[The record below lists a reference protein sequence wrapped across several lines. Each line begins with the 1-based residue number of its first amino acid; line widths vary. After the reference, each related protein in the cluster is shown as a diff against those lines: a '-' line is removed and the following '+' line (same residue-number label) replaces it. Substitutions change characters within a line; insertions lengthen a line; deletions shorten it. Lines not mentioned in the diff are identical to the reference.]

1 MSFLKSDTP
10 LDLVKHLVV
19 MGLATAALVF
29 GFFFVYL
36 PLTTNHGE
44 TIVVPKIT
52 GMSQTDLDD
61 YLDQRN
67 LRYFVDDSTYKP
79 GTPPFM
85 VLNQDP
91 LPGERVKENRK
102 IYITVAMKN
111 PPVIKM
117 PKLTEGSQKNAYM
130 ILNSYGLLVGQIR
143 LVPNIQQNTVLRQL
157 VNNKEIAPG
166 APIAKGTKV
175 DLEVGDGLGN
185 QEFAVPN
192 LINMPADEAT
202 TLLVGQGLQL
212 GETFYQEPQEGETE
226 GTVVKQRPVAAP
238 GATIRM
244 GQLVDIWV
252 AGKAPLSEVNE

>member
-44 TIVVPKIT
+44 TIVVPKVT
-52 GMSQTDLDD
+52 GMNQAELNT
-61 YLDQRN
+61 YLNARN
-67 LRYFVDDSTYKP
+67 LRFFVDDSSYNP
-79 GTPPFM
+79 GTRPFT

-91 LPGERVKENRK
+91 APGERVKENRK
-102 IYITVAMKN
+102 IYITVAMRN

-117 PKLTEGSQKNAYM
+117 PKLTDGSQKNAQM
-130 ILNSYGLLVGQIR
+130 ILSSYGLTVGKIR
-143 LVPNIQQNTVLRQL
+143 LVPNIQQNAVLRQL
-157 VNNKEIAPG
+157 MNGKDIAPG
-166 APIAKGTKV
+166 APIAKGTRV

-185 QEFAVPN
+185 QEFPVPN

-212 GETFYQEPQEGETE
+212 GETFYQQAQNGETE
-226 GTVVKQRPVAAP
+226 GAVVKQRPVAAS

-252 AGKAPLSEVNE
+252 AGKAPLLEVKE

>member
-10 LDLVKHLVV
+10 ADLLKHVLVI
-19 MGLATAALVF
+19 GLATAILIF

-52 GMSQTDLDD
+52 GMNQADLED
-61 YLDQRN
+61 YLDERN
-67 LRYFVDDSTYKP
+67 LRFFVDDSSYNP
-79 GTPPFM
+79 GTRPFT

-91 LPGERVKENRK
+91 APGERVKEDRK

-117 PKLTEGSQKNAYM
+117 PKLTDGSVKNAQM
-130 ILNSYGLLVGQIR
+130 ILKSYDLVVGQIQ
-143 LVPNIQQNTVLRQL
+143 LVPDLAQNAVLKQL
-157 VNNKEIAPG
+157 VGGKEIAPG
-166 APIAKGTKV
+166 APIAKGTRV
-175 DLEVGDGLGN
+175 DLVVGDGQGN
-185 QEFAVPN
+185 QEFPVPN
-192 LINMPADEAT
+192 LVNMPYDEAT

-212 GETFYQEPQEGETE
+212 GETFYQEAENGEAD
-226 GTVVKQRPVAAP
+226 GTVVKQRPVAGP

-244 GQLVDIWV
+244 GQLVDLWV
-252 AGKAPLSEVNE
+252 AGKAPLKEVR

>member
-19 MGLATAALVF
+19 IGVAAAALVF

-52 GMSQTDLDD
+52 GMNQADLDS
-61 YLDQRN
+61 YLDERN
-67 LRYFVDDSTYKP
+67 LRYFVDDSTYNP
-79 GTPPFM
+79 RVPPFQ

-91 LPGERVKENRK
+91 APGERVKEDRK

-117 PKLTEGSQKNAYM
+117 PTLTGGSEKNAQM
-130 ILNSYGLLVGQIR
+130 ILSSYGLTVGKLIK
-143 LVPNIQQNTVLRQL
+143 VPNLEQNMVLRQM
-157 VNNKEIAPG
+157 VNGKEIAPG
-166 APIAKGTKV
+166 APIAKGTSV

-192 LINMPADEAT
+192 LLNMPADEAT

-212 GETFYQEPQEGETE
+212 GETFYQEPQEGEVE

-238 GATIRM
+238 DATIRM

-252 AGKAPLSEVNE
+252 AGKAPLSEVK